1 MQPTIPKPDRLL
13 GNVSA
18 LLFDLGGV
26 VIDIDF
32 NRAFAHWLPMS
43 RLSLAELK
51 SAFTFDVNCN
61 CHWGQASHRGQVFQL
76 AIGVR
81 SFNIIY

>member
-1 MQPTIPKPDRLL
+1 MTSTGTVQGNL

-61 CHWGQASHRGQVFQL
+61 CHWGQQL
-76 AIGVR
+76 PLG
-81 SFNIIY
+81 S

>member
-1 MQPTIPKPDRLL
+1 MTSTGTVQGNL

-43 RLSLAELK
+43 RLSLAGLK
-51 SAFTFDVNCN
+51 SAFTFDVTCN
-61 CHWGQASHRGQVFQL
+61 WISPSGATSFR
-76 AIGVR
+76 VR
-81 SFNIIY
+81 SDLLS